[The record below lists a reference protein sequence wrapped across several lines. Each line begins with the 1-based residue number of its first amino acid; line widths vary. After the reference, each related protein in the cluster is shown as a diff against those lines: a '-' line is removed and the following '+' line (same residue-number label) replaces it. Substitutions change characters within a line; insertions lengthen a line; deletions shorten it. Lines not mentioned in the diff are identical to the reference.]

1 MNEASDILTVS
12 DAVMPSAAAIRST
25 DLFHVI
31 YCDPP
36 WKYSFPG
43 TRAEKTDDYPTMNT
57 WEISRLRV
65 EKLAAKDC
73 TIFMWGIWT
82 KLVDAVRVMEA
93 WGFEYKT
100 VGFVWV
106 KANPSEQVNQLT
118 MIPQP
123 TIKDFMGMGMW
134 TRSNTEYCLIGVRG
148 NPKRQSASVKQ
159 VVYAP
164 VREHSEKPPEVRD
177 RIVELMGDVPRI
189 ELFARQRAEGW
200 SAWGNELTSDVEL

>member
-1 MNEASDILTVS
+1 
-12 DAVMPSAAAIRST
+12 
-25 DLFHVI
+25 
-31 YCDPP
+31 
-36 WKYSFPG
+36 
-43 TRAEKTDDYPTMNT
+43 
-57 WEISRLRV
+57 
-65 EKLAAKDC
+65 
-73 TIFMWGIWT
+73 
-82 KLVDAVRVMEA
+82 
-93 WGFEYKT
+93 
-100 VGFVWV
+100 
-106 KANPSEQVNQLT
+106 

-200 SAWGNELTSDVEL
+200 SAWGNELTSDVTL